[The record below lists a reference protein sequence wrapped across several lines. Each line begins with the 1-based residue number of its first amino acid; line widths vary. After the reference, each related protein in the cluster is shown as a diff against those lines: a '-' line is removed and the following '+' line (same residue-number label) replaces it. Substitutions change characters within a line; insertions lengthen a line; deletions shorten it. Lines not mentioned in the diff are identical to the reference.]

1 MKYSEFR
8 RWLIQQGAI
17 LTKHRSGSSHF
28 KVFLGDRQSIFPDHG
43 AKEMPE
49 STRRKILKDLG
60 L

>member
-1 MKYSEFR
+1 M
-8 RWLIQQGAI
+8 QQGAI

-49 STRRKILKDLG
+49 GTRRKILKDLG